1 MRQQFDLS
9 SCITDGVNCV
19 EVYIC
24 KNKPEMTNH
33 TDNDSASGSLSSIID
48 VSWNTANDLTKI
60 LKGYANF
67 KNTTEV
73 VEFYYR
79 HLCYTYDRANDSQR
93 VTHKKFIKDMA
104 TDNCYAVS
112 YDEEV
117 LPSHMYPCVIEQS
130 HKTQIKRSSYRVNN
144 RTYIIHDVDM
154 DTREETMYIRYT
166 HAPQVD
172 LKKYEIDFQKA
183 YHTLTKKY

>member
-24 KNKPEMTNH
+24 QNKQKETSQPLA
-33 TDNDSASGSLSSIID
+33 TDSLSSIID
-48 VSWNTANDLTKI
+48 VSWNTAHDLAKI
-60 LKGYANF
+60 LKGYANY

-73 VEFYYR
+73 AEFYYR
-79 HLCYTYDRANDSQR
+79 HLCYTYDRANDGQR
-93 VTHKKFIKDMA
+93 VTHKKFIKDMI

-117 LPSHMYPCVIEQS
+117 LPSHMYPCVTEQS
-130 HKTQIKRSSYRVNN
+130 HKTQIKRTSYRVNN
-144 RTYIIHDVDM
+144 RMYIVHDVDM
-154 DTREETMYIRYT
+154 NTKNETLYIRYT

-172 LKKYEIDFQKA
+172 LKKYELDFQKA
-183 YHTLTKKY
+183 YYTLIKKN